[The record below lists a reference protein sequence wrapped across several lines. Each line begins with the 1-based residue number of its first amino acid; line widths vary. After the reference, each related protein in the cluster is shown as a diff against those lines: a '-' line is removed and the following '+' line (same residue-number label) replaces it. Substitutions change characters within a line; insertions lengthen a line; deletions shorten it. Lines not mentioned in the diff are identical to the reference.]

1 MERKKLVRIES
12 ISMIVITLGIFFLI
26 FNLYFII
33 KGISRDILYINNKNR
48 ESVKRLFEKS
58 EQYKEVKDFD
68 QIKKIQYFL
77 AFNNMEFTIYYK
89 DGSTDKIYDGGLI
102 DLKEYIEKKGY
113 NKGKAH
119 IILGMVVICACLG
132 LNAVREDV
140 AEKIDFIDKKQMEN
154 RDEYI
159 KTTKS

>member
-33 KGISRDILYINNKNR
+33 KGMSRDILYVNNKNR
-48 ESVKRLFEKS
+48 ESVKKLFEKS

-113 NKGKAH
+113 NKGKVH

-132 LNAVREDV
+132 FKCCKRRCCRKN
-140 AEKIDFIDKKQMEN
+140 
-154 RDEYI
+154 
-159 KTTKS
+159 

>member
-33 KGISRDILYINNKNR
+33 KGMSRDILYVNNKNR
-48 ESVKRLFEKS
+48 ESVKKLFEKS

-89 DGSTDKIYDGGLI
+89 DGSTSGNAKMAANFESGATY
-102 DLKEYIEKKGY
+102 E
-113 NKGKAH
+113 
-119 IILGMVVICACLG
+119 VVIKVTDD
-132 LNAVREDV
+132 N
-140 AEKIDFIDKKQMEN
+140 IDAPKLTITITKQ
-154 RDEYI
+154 
-159 KTTKS
+159 

>member
-1 MERKKLVRIES
+1 
-12 ISMIVITLGIFFLI
+12 
-26 FNLYFII
+26 
-33 KGISRDILYINNKNR
+33 
-48 ESVKRLFEKS
+48 
-58 EQYKEVKDFD
+58 
-68 QIKKIQYFL
+68 
-77 AFNNMEFTIYYK
+77 MEFTIYYK
-89 DGSTDKIYDGGLI
+89 DGSTYKIYDGGLI

-113 NKGKAH
+113 NKGKVH
-119 IILGMVVICACLG
+119 MILGMAVICACLG